1 MEVGHH
7 LVATALVQ
15 YHVEEDRKRGLER
28 VLIQLH
34 LVEGHHVVG
43 RLHKQY
49 LVTLTTAQVCTAL

>member
-34 LVEGHHVVG
+34 LVAGHHVVG
-43 RLHKQY
+43 QMHIQF
-49 LVTLTTAQVCTAL
+49 LVTLTPVQVRNAL